1 MSTFTAN
8 YVRLTP
14 TQRAVYG
21 MLSAYPDGVCRR
33 DFAEVDVWEV
43 SNRIGEI
50 ESRLGITIHRD
61 RCKKHNHRRPVTLYR
76 L

>member
-1 MSTFTAN
+1 MTN
-8 YVRLTP
+8 YIEAKAYLTP
-14 TQRAVYG
+14 TQRGVYA
-21 MLSAYPDGVCRR
+21 MLRAYPDGVCRR

-50 ESRLGITIHRD
+50 ETRLGITIQRD

-76 L
+76 V